1 MKESGKLQA
10 VLSRMDQIRQRG
22 EKVILFMMTK
32 QLQRLMKQW
41 LDLLYSLDIAIING
55 DTKAVATKA
64 EDMTRKR
71 LIQAFEARPGFN
83 VLIMSPIA
91 AGVGLTV
98 VGANHVIHVERHWNP
113 AKEAQATDRVYRIG
127 QTRDVH
133 IHLPILLH
141 PQHDSFD
148 VNLDRLLRNK
158 IILKDAVVTTESVS
172 EQEIA
177 KTLGLL

>member
-1 MKESGKLQA
+1 
-10 VLSRMDQIRQRG
+10 
-22 EKVILFMMTK
+22 
-32 QLQRLMKQW
+32 
-41 LDLLYSLDIAIING
+41 
-55 DTKAVATKA
+55 
-64 EDMTRKR
+64 MTRKR